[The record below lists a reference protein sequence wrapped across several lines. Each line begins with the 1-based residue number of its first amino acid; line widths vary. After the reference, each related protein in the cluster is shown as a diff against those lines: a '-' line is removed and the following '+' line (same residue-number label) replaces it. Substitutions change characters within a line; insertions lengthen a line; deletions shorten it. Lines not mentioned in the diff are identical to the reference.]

1 MGNLCPNCR
10 RERNK
15 IAATKCRNKKKE
27 RHTYLIQEGEH
38 LTVQNTRLKD
48 EIAKL
53 QADKDDLMS
62 ILRYGLS
69 FTHFFMSLLKE
80 ASNNTGSNSYQ

>member
-1 MGNLCPNCR
+1 MIKWETCPHCR

-62 ILRYGLS
+62 ILRYGHSPILPAPFKRS
-69 FTHFFMSLLKE
+69 
-80 ASNNTGSNSYQ
+80 Q